1 MKIFKDVYGNMS
13 RQADGRLSGHEM
25 RVYGLR
31 KDGRYT
37 VTHIF
42 GSGKRIS
49 KLYTA
54 EQLAEQVNKF
64 EGVDHAE

>member
-1 MKIFKDVYGNMS
+1 MKIFKDVYGSMN

-25 RVYGLR
+25 RIYGLR

-64 EGVDHAE
+64 EGVDHA

>member
-1 MKIFKDVYGNMS
+1 
-13 RQADGRLSGHEM
+13 M
-25 RVYGLR
+25 RIYGLR

-64 EGVDHAE
+64 EGVDHA

>member
-1 MKIFKDVYGNMS
+1 MTVFKDTYGSMN
-13 RQADGRLSGHEM
+13 RQADGRLTGHEI

-37 VTHIF
+37 VTHFF
-42 GSGKRIS
+42 GSGKRIN

-54 EQLAEQVNKF
+54 EQLTEQVNKLQ
-64 EGVDHAE
+64 VIA

>member
-1 MKIFKDVYGNMS
+1 MKVFKDVYGTMH
-13 RQADGRLSGHEM
+13 RQADDRLSGHEM

-42 GSGKRIS
+42 GSGKRIN

-64 EGVDHAE
+64 ESIN